1 MFNRPWQFSNMNS
14 NNQENTTI
22 ADIMHKTVI
31 TVKSTTNA
39 QLCAKKMTKE
49 RVGCIIVLDN
59 NEPVGIITERGFAD
73 LVKKG
78 NFDCTKVTAQ
88 DFMTK
93 PLITIKSNCSYVT
106 AMRKFEK
113 EDIKRMPVV
122 DKTGIVGLLTLR
134 NLVTHSKKSMNKL
147 QRENNLLNRMS
158 EQRGMTLE

>member
-1 MFNRPWQFSNMNS
+1 MSS
-14 NNQENTTI
+14 KNQINAKI
-22 ADIMHKTVI
+22 ADIMHKNI
-31 TVKSTTNA
+31 ISVKSSTTA

-59 NEPVGIITERGFAD
+59 KEPVGIITERGFAD

-78 NFDCTKVTAQ
+78 NFDGTKITAQ

-93 PLITIKSNCSYVT
+93 PLITIKSDSSYMT

-122 DKTGIVGLLTLR
+122 DKTGVVGLLTLK
-134 NLVTHSKKSMNKL
+134 NLVSHSKKNMNKL
-147 QRENNLLNRMS
+147 QRENNLLKKMA
-158 EQRGMTLE
+158 EQRGMTRE